1 MKKADFG
8 MIGPAVMGENLAINM
23 ESKGLVVAVH
33 NYITEQV
40 PIPEKSDINISR

>member
-33 NYITEQV
+33 KLYHRAGAY
-40 PIPEKSDINISR
+40 S